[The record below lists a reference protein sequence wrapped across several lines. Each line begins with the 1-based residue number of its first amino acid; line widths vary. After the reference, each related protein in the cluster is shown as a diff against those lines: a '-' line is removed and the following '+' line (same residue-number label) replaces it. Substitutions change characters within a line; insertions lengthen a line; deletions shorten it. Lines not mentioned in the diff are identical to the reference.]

1 MLVMYTPDRVQR
13 CELSQS
19 PAKIC
24 GAGIGS
30 FGERSLC
37 LTRHRV
43 LTLFNLKNNQ
53 TKTYDHIS

>member
-1 MLVMYTPDRVQR
+1 MLVMYTPEARSTVRV
-13 CELSQS
+13 SQS